1 MLQNH
6 LHIVQAL
13 RWRRTENNIVS
24 SRDILFDLIIG
35 QHLAAEFVCVTLQ
48 ARFIDIK
55 RGNDLSAELND
66 CAAMGF
72 GDIAG
77 ADH

>member
-13 RWRRTENNIVS
+13 CRRCTENNIVC
-24 SRDILFDLIIG
+24 SRNILFDLIVG
-35 QHLAAEFVCVTLQ
+35 QHLAAEFVRIALQ
-48 ARFIDIK
+48 ACFIDIK
-55 RGNDLSAELND
+55 RGNDLSAELDD
-66 CAAMGF
+66 CATVGF